1 MSLSILVSSVYMPRS
16 GISGSYGGFIPSLLR
31 DLHTV
36 FHSGCIN
43 SHSRQRCKKASFPL
57 HPLQH
62 LLDDGVLTS
71 ARQYLTVVL
80 ICISLI
86 VSDAEHLFM
95 CLLAICT
102 SSLEKCSFRFS
113 AHFLTGL
120 FVFLVL
126 SCTFNLHLD
135 IHTFLPV
142 EIPSHGS
149 SMTTI
154 FSAPLSHST
163 LFHSSFIHTHTCT
176 YTPLN
181 QLSDIFRVNLM
192 GIPKMRIP
200 SDQMTT
206 DLNLKNLPYSISS
219 RVLVLNS
226 N

>member
-1 MSLSILVSSVYMPRS
+1 MGLLDHMVTLVSVFEGTCILFPIVAAPIYVPVNQWRRVP
-16 GISGSYGGFIPSLLR
+16 FSLYP
-31 DLHTV
+31 
-36 FHSGCIN
+36 F
-43 SHSRQRCKKASFPL
+43 
-57 HPLQH
+57 QH
-62 LLDDGVLTS
+62 LLSIDCLLMAILTGV
-71 ARQYLTVVL
+71 RWYLIVVL

-86 VSDAEHLFM
+86 ISSVKHLFM
-95 CLLAICT
+95 CYSHLYVF
-102 SSLEKCSFRFS
+102 FRKMFRYF

-206 DLNLKNLPYSISS
+206 DLNFKNLPYSISS

>member
-1 MSLSILVSSVYMPRS
+1 M
-16 GISGSYGGFIPSLLR
+16 
-31 DLHTV
+31 
-36 FHSGCIN
+36 
-43 SHSRQRCKKASFPL
+43 
-57 HPLQH
+57 
-62 LLDDGVLTS
+62 
-71 ARQYLTVVL
+71 VL

-86 VSDAEHLFM
+86 ISSVKHLLM
-95 CLLAICT
+95 CYSHLYVF
-102 SSLEKCSFRFS
+102 FRKMFRYF